1 MVSRFY
7 PFSASGFVKQGANKL
22 MLDVHV
28 LHELSIYILVSKQ
41 EFGASKPPSQ
51 QRFQELRTKSVN
63 VAPSSV
69 KMMLKTT
76 NSRIQMKDSPIGSPA
91 RINVVS

>member
-28 LHELSIYILVSKQ
+28 LHELSIYSLVSKQ
-41 EFGASKPPSQ
+41 EPTAVSGAQDEVGQRCAEQREDDVEDHQ
-51 QRFQELRTKSVN
+51 QSHPDEGFADRL
-63 VAPSSV
+63 
-69 KMMLKTT
+69 
-76 NSRIQMKDSPIGSPA
+76 A
-91 RINVVS
+91 RQN